1 MHDELLCIASCRTF
15 VIDAFFYDFV
25 LWADLEFLKS
35 LFELVKKLMQSRKKN
50 NLLGTFADSS
60 KCTLMPK
67 IQFELCLSEIS
78 FDCKPFF
85 KKPQPLQV
93 CVVFKLKKSFFRC
106 PTFKGWVKTQNVIL
120 GTAWNWK
127 SMSPRLSPYILS
139 FFNS

>member
-25 LWADLEFLKS
+25 LCVMRVDLEFLKS
-35 LFELVKKLMQSRKKN
+35 LFELVKKLMQSCKKN

-78 FDCKPFF
+78 FDCKPL
-85 KKPQPLQV
+85 KIKV
-93 CVVFKLKKSFFRC
+93 CVVAKLKKKAFLDVLLLKDES
-106 PTFKGWVKTQNVIL
+106 KLK
-120 GTAWNWK
+120 
-127 SMSPRLSPYILS
+127 M
-139 FFNS
+139 